1 MNIPTPP
8 RSDVHQTPQDFRPHQ
23 LPLQTLRKP
32 TRNLSSSD
40 DDKDKDLKG
49 TDNSG
54 RNNLRFNSPDAAE

>member
-1 MNIPTPP
+1 MKFLLTWQPEPTLCST
-8 RSDVHQTPQDFRPHQ
+8 SDAG
-23 LPLQTLRKP
+23 KGE
-32 TRNLSSSD
+32 D